1 MGTIIPNMGTLQS
14 ESAIKQ
20 HRTPPGASFGFADAL
35 FSSTQQK
42 LLALLFGQPERSFYA
57 RELIGLTG
65 SGTGA
70 VTREL
75 SRLVQS
81 GLITLTSIGNQ
92 KHYRANSASPVF
104 HELQSLVIKTFG
116 IADKIRY
123 ALLFLE
129 ASISCA
135 FIYGSVAKGEV
146 HAGSDIDVMIVS
158 GALTLGDA
166 LAVLQPLESQLGR
179 KINPTL
185 YTQEEYSHRVKTKNP
200 FLSKVLAG
208 KLIPLIGNPDA
219 AS

>member
-1 MGTIIPNMGTLQS
+1 MGTFQS
-14 ESAIKQ
+14 ESAIKRY
-20 HRTPPGASFGFADAL
+20 RTPPGASFGFADAL

-92 KHYRANSASPVF
+92 KHYRANPESPVF
-104 HELQSLVIKTFG
+104 SELQSLVIKTFG
-116 IADKIRY
+116 VADKIRH
-123 ALLFLE
+123 ALLSLE
-129 ASISCA
+129 ASIYCA
-135 FIYGSVAKGEV
+135 FIYGSIAKGEV

-158 GALTLGDA
+158 NVLTLGDI
-166 LAVLQPLESQLGR
+166 LAALQPLEAQLGR

-185 YTQEEYSHRVKTKNP
+185 YTQEEFTHRIKTKNP

>member
-1 MGTIIPNMGTLQS
+1 MDTLQS
-14 ESAIKQ
+14 ESAIKR

-92 KHYRANSASPVF
+92 KHYRANAASPVF
-104 HELQSLVIKTFG
+104 PELQGLVIKTFG
-116 IADKIRY
+116 IADKIRH
-123 ALLFLE
+123 ALLSLE

-135 FIYGSVAKGEV
+135 FIYGSIAKGEV

-158 GALTLGDA
+158 NALTLGDV
-166 LAVLQPLESQLGR
+166 LAVLQPLEAQLGR

-185 YTQEEYSHRVKTKNP
+185 YTREEFTHRVKTKNP

-208 KLIPLIGNPDA
+208 KLIPLIGNPDV

>member
-1 MGTIIPNMGTLQS
+1 MGTLNSQATS
-14 ESAIKQ
+14 RQ
-20 HRTPPGASFGFADAL
+20 HKPRTIAKESFGFADAL

-42 LLALLFGQPERSFYA
+42 LLALLFGQTERSFYA

-104 HELQSLVIKTFG
+104 PELQSLVIKTFG
-116 IADKIRY
+116 IADKIRH
-123 ALLFLE
+123 ALLSLE
-129 ASISCA
+129 ASISRA

-158 GALTLGDA
+158 NALTLGDV
-166 LAVLQPLESQLGR
+166 LAVLQPLEAQLGR

-185 YTQEEYSHRVKTKNP
+185 YTQEEFTHRVKTKNP

-208 KLIPLIGNPDA
+208 KLIPLIGNPDV